1 MLRSEKGFALI
12 ITLLVTAV
20 IIAAVT
26 ELVYGIYISLSN
38 TNNFKNS
45 QRAALLARAGVDM
58 AKAGIEEM
66 RKLNPYM
73 TMDKEGLSFAYTKE
87 DGNIEIRVF
96 DEQGKV
102 SLKIAYPSTGIVNEK
117 LYGNYVRLLK
127 LLNEDDAV
135 TDTLSDWLDMD
146 DEPRRNGAEW
156 SDYYQRLTHPYKPKN
171 DYPDSLEEILM
182 IKGYTPQM
190 YKKISPFVTVYTD
203 GLININTASKEVL
216 MSLSDEMT
224 ESLVQKIIAY
234 RNETHFKDRSDIMKV
249 DGFGTLGFSLQDR
262 ITVQGSVFRIYSK
275 AKVED
280 SVREVEAV
288 VQAGGKVMY
297 WRER

>member
-26 ELVYGIYISLSN
+26 ELVYGIYISVTN

-45 QRAALLARAGVDM
+45 QKASLLARAGVDM
-58 AKAGIEEM
+58 ANAGLEEM

-73 TMDKEGLSFAYTKE
+73 TMDKEGLSFAYEKE
-87 DGNIEIRVF
+87 EGNIEIRGF

-102 SLKIAYPSTGIVNEK
+102 SLRIVYPNTGVSNEK
-117 LYGNYVRLLK
+117 LYDNYVRLLK
-127 LLNEDDAV
+127 LLDEDDAAA
-135 TDTLSDWLDMD
+135 DTLSDWLDMD
-146 DEPRRNGAEW
+146 DEPRRSGAEW
-156 SDYYQRLTHPYKPKN
+156 GDYYQRLTHPYKPRN
-171 DYPDSLEEILM
+171 DYPDSLEETLM
-182 IKGYTPQM
+182 IKGYTPRL
-190 YKKISPFVTVYTD
+190 YRKISPFVTVYTD

-216 MSLSDEMT
+216 MSLSDEIT
-224 ESLVQKIIAY
+224 ESLAQNIIAY
-234 RNETHFKDRSDIMKV
+234 RKETPFKDKSDIMKV
-249 DGFGTLGFSLQDR
+249 DGFGTLGFGLQDK
-262 ITVQGSVFRIYSK
+262 ITVQGSIFRIYSK

-288 VQAGGKVMY
+288 VQIGGRVIY